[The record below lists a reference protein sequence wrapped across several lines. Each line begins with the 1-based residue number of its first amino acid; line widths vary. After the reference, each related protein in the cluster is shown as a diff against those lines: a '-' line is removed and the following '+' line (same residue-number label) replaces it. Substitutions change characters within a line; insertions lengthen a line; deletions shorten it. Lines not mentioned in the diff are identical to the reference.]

1 MNSPATDGSTLAD
14 ALTLAIKRGDADGV
28 KALCLSLLPRQR
40 RELASLVIELGQ
52 QIKFSVWPASPL
64 HGKWAEP
71 PGPEHHRAHDLATL
85 ACGEPENMLTLVEPL
100 GVRWEEASSF
110 LQALG
115 NDALRW
121 RQALQTAAGRRLKEN
136 VQAIE
141 PVQRLLANGLIDR
154 PSGPD
159 YTTAL
164 IAWPRVIHWQS
175 PGGMPARLRADPGV
189 YQALLEFF
197 ELQGTAELNLAAMEK
212 YAKSREA
219 HWPQIFLQG
228 IEQGH
233 YRRPQILEK
242 TLRTLESDWP
252 QMRAGW
258 FSRFHQLL
266 APSASEMAPFSEC
279 YLGLTYSRIPP
290 TVALALDALRALRNA
305 RVITAAAL
313 VPALAPVF
321 YATAK
326 AQVLAALKL
335 LQSAC
340 AEDPAQQPSAV
351 SIALPGLLHT
361 AADVQGKVLGALK
374 NWGLD
379 DAQREALKTY
389 SSGIARCHQ
398 ALFDSLLGVDTALPD
413 PSPQEPVPSA
423 AIAIVS
429 NAPSSDLRAIR
440 PLHLDAEGTERIAA
454 VLENPGDIDE
464 LESALAALVRLAPVR
479 PELRK
484 RCAPLLRRAR
494 RLKPGSLS
502 FEFARLLMFVLQG
515 ERLTSGERSPSQQE
529 LAQPWLA
536 PRRSFA
542 RRIDDLVEQAAL
554 GLQLDPLSTPSHKGG
569 FLTPERLRERLAEQ
583 AARGDAVCEGESTL
597 ANQRSVHHPIHQA
610 RFDWKVSL
618 PAVDDAHSLRHP
630 EFEIAH
636 LGVRL
641 TEPPIEL
648 LGVAEL
654 RYAASTV
661 PCSLEPFFA
670 AGSLALARNLDW
682 WEARWCNQA
691 YIEPLLEP
699 TTPLLAEFPMA
710 ILTLAL
716 ALGGKQPGQTAM
728 AVDAF
733 SQAHRQGR
741 LDVAALAS
749 TLQALFATPLPKA
762 KRYATSLGSALHND
776 PGTCGPVF
784 ECLCGIVRSEAIQP
798 IKDLGALLDV
808 LLEAGLAGRFRIP
821 EDLAELLR
829 KGRGSP
835 ATRKK
840 QQTLLAY
847 LA

>member
-1 MNSPATDGSTLAD
+1 MNRPAADGSILVD
-14 ALTLAIKRGDADGV
+14 ALRLAIRRGDADGV
-28 KALCLSLLPRQR
+28 KTLCLSASPQQR
-40 RELASLVIELGQ
+40 RDLAALVIEMGQ
-52 QIKFSVWPASPL
+52 QIKFSVWPASPW

-71 PGPEHHRAHDLATL
+71 PGPEHHRAHDLACL
-85 ACGEPENMLTLVEPL
+85 ACGEPEDMLTLVEPL

-115 NDALRW
+115 CDALRW

-136 VQAIE
+136 VQALE

-154 PSGPD
+154 PVGPD

-164 IAWPRVIHWQS
+164 IAWPRMIHWQS

-189 YQALLEFF
+189 YPALLEFF
-197 ELQGTAELNLAAMEK
+197 DFQGSAELNLAAMEK

-219 HWPQIFLQG
+219 RWPQILLQG

-233 YRRPQILEK
+233 YTRPQILER
-242 TLRTLESDWP
+242 TLHTLESDWP

-258 FSRFHQLL
+258 FSRLHQLL
-266 APSASEMAPFSEC
+266 APSASEMAPFSER
-279 YLGLTYSRIPP
+279 YLGLTHSRIPP
-290 TVALALDALRALRNA
+290 TITLALDALRTLHKA
-305 RVITAAAL
+305 RAITAAVL

-321 YATAK
+321 FAAAK

-340 AEDPAQQPSAV
+340 DEDPAQRPNAV
-351 SIALPGLLHT
+351 NIALPGLLHT
-361 AADVQGKVLGALK
+361 AVDVQGKVLGALR

-379 DAQREALKTY
+379 GAQREALKTY
-389 SSGIARCHQ
+389 SSGIARCHRSV
-398 ALFDSLLGVDTALPD
+398 FDSLLGVEAAPPE
-413 PSPQEPVPSA
+413 PSREAPVPSVA
-423 AIAIVS
+423 SPIACKDP
-429 NAPSSDLRAIR
+429 PSEPGAIR
-440 PLHLDAEGTERIAA
+440 PLQLDAGGIERIAA

-464 LESALAALVRLAPVR
+464 LECALAALVRLAPLA
-479 PELRK
+479 PELRQ
-484 RCAPLLRRAR
+484 RCAPLLKRAR
-494 RLKPGSLS
+494 RLKQGSLS
-502 FEFARLLMFVLQG
+502 FEFARLLIFVVQG
-515 ERLTSGERSPSQQE
+515 ERLPSGERSPSPQE

-554 GLQLDPLSTPSHKGG
+554 GFQLDPLSTPSHTGG

-583 AARGDAVCEGESTL
+583 AARGHAVCEGESTL
-597 ANQRSVHHPIHQA
+597 AYQRSVHHPIHKA

-630 EFEIAH
+630 EFEISH

-641 TEPPIEL
+641 IEPPIER

-699 TTPLLAEFPMA
+699 TTPLLCEFPMA
-710 ILTLAL
+710 ILALAL

-733 SQAHRQGR
+733 SLAHRQGR
-741 LDVAALAS
+741 LDAAALAS

-762 KRYATSLGSALHND
+762 KRYAASLGNALHND

-821 EDLAELLR
+821 GDVAALLR
-829 KGRGSP
+829 QARGSP
-835 ATRKK
+835 AVRKK
-840 QQTLLAY
+840 QQTLLAHM
-847 LA
+847 A